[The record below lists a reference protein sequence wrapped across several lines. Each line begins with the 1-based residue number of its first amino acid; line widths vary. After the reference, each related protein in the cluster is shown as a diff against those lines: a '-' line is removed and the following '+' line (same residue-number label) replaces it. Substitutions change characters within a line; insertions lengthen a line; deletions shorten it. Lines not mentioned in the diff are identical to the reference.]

1 VSGVVAWALVA
12 LGLGVIVVRRRSIA
26 VALVTIQALILAAV
40 AATDAS
46 SGTETA
52 TAAVLAVRAAGLA
65 TVLLLVLSRTR
76 EPRPVR
82 AHVQPLAR
90 AALAV
95 ALALVLIWVVPVD
108 ALPSHDGERA
118 AVTLLA
124 FGLVTAATRR
134 ATLLQVV
141 GIVLVENAVALAAL
155 DLPGG
160 ASFFTELGVAFD
172 LTLVAAVAAVFHERI
187 FAEFGAGDSAALG
200 ALRD

>member
-1 VSGVVAWALVA
+1 MNGAVAWALVA
-12 LGLGVIVVRRRSIA
+12 LGLCVIVVRRRSIA

-40 AATDAS
+40 AASDAS
-46 SGTETA
+46 SATETA
-52 TAAVLAVRAAGLA
+52 AAVVLALRAAGLA
-65 TVLLLVLSRTR
+65 AVLLLVLSRTR

-90 AALAV
+90 AALGV

-108 ALPSHDGERA
+108 ALASHDAERA

-124 FGLVTAATRR
+124 FGLVTVATRR

-155 DLPGG
+155 DLPGA

-172 LTLVAAVAAVFHERI
+172 LTLVAVVAAVFHERI
-187 FAEFGAGDSAALG
+187 FAQFGAGDSAALR